1 MQIGA
6 AGAVIMFPVVKVIS
20 AIIACCVAGEQD
32 GVGNRRDLSSPNT
45 CSPNLGFI
53 FQPGITTVF
62 GAAAGYFGSMSLL
75 RHGYAVMDPL
85 HAAGAGALGGMVLGP
100 GE

>member
-6 AGAVIMFPVVKVIS
+6 AGGVIMFPVVKLIS
-20 AIIACCVAGEQD
+20 ACCVAGEQD
-32 GVGNRRDLSSPNT
+32 VMGNRRDLSSPNT

-53 FQPGITTVF
+53 FQPGTTTIF
-62 GAAAGYFGSMSLL
+62 GGAAGYFGSMSLL
-75 RHGYAVMDPL
+75 YHEYPVMGPL
-85 HAAGAGALGGMVLGP
+85 NAAGAGALGGMVLGP